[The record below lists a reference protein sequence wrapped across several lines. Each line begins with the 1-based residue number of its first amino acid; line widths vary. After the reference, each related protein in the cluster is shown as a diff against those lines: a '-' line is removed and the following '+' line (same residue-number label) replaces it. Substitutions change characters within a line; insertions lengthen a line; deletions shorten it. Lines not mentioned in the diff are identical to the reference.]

1 MKCFTEVVMLELHG
15 EGLGKFPQREEVG
28 KGIAERGKSMGY
40 CDRWQTP
47 QHIQETLILHGSA

>member
-1 MKCFTEVVMLELHG
+1 MLELHG